1 MLGLGLAL
9 STFTVTTFAQ
19 TATPAQTP
27 AATKAAP
34 ATQAA
39 GSFTGK
45 WEGTFTRQRTDGQP
59 GTADQ
64 CVFDLTQA
72 GKVLTGTAGPP
83 ADQMKIVDGAV
94 VSGKATFK
102 VATPTGRTFSF
113 SLTIVKDRLQGDM
126 IGEQDGKVIGT
137 AKVDAGRAKAAK

>member
-1 MLGLGLAL
+1 MRKMLVLGLAL
-9 STFTVTTFAQ
+9 SMSAVTAFAQ

-27 AATKAAP
+27 AAPAAQ
-34 ATQAA
+34 TA

-64 CVFDLTQA
+64 CAFDLTQA
-72 GKVLTGTAGPP
+72 GKALTGTAGPP
-83 ADQMKIVDGAV
+83 TEQLKIVDGAV
-94 VSGKATFK
+94 VAGKATFK
-102 VATPTGRTFSF
+102 VVTPTGRTFSF
-113 SLTIVKDRLQGDM
+113 SLAIVKDRLQGDM
-126 IGEQDGKVIGT
+126 VGEQDGKVIGT